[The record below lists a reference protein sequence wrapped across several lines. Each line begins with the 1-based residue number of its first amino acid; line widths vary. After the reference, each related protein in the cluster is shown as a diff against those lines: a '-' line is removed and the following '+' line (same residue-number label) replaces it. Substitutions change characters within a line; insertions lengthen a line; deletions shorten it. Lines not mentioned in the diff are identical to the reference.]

1 VITDLCTFDVEFTD
15 KGADRRADGA
25 AWPLGAGDVLGLA
38 VAVAPDL
45 VGTGAGVGVT
55 VADSLGAGTPVRI
68 AVLESPEGVEL
79 EQPAR
84 AAVTMTADT
93 PTADTNAFD
102 FTLIHFS
109 ESTRHHRPTSSAP
122 YLLDA
127 QHASGVPTGRVNFP
141 EGTPPTFTN
150 Y

>member
-1 VITDLCTFDVEFTD
+1 M
-15 KGADRRADGA
+15 
-25 AWPLGAGDVLGLA
+25 GAGDVLGLA

-102 FTLIHFS
+102 FTRSSISQNQTEHD
-109 ESTRHHRPTSSAP
+109 RPTSHDA

-141 EGTPPTFTN
+141 EGTPPTFTS